1 MSSFRHFL
9 HFVGRRRAVF
19 LIFHRFLLFGKPRN
33 TIFFAFQGFRA
44 KSKSGNHF
52 HANEQLDEAMIR
64 ALISYGANGEH
75 VRPKVVL
82 LREHLAR
89 EHLAREVEAQVA
101 TVARVVA
108 RDCRPIVAE
117 VAHEEKRAVF
127 AVAITRSREI
137 YGGIRTADLV
147 IEVETGFPFT
157 VYIEL

>member
-1 MSSFRHFL
+1 MRVFLQFL

-44 KSKSGNHF
+44 KSKTEIVF
-52 HANEQLDEAMIR
+52 HANEQLDEAIIR
-64 ALISYGANGEH
+64 ALISYGADREP
-75 VRPKVVL
+75 VRPKVSL
-82 LREHLAR
+82 LWGHLSR
-89 EHLAREVEAQVA
+89 GEAQVV

-108 RDCRPIVAE
+108 RACRPIVAE
-117 VAHEEKRAVF
+117 VTHAEQRTVC

-137 YGGIRTADLV
+137 YGGIRTADFV
-147 IEVETGFPFT
+147 IEVETGLPST